1 MLNNKSYNKNFYQE
15 ELFRIKNNYIPKE
28 ELIQQI
34 VQAKNFMDKH
44 YEEKLKLDKIAKEA
58 NFSKFHFIRAFKSV
72 YGRTPHQYLITIR
85 IQKAKTLLEKGFKVT
100 EVCFLVG
107 FDSVSTFTSLFRK
120 STGLNPSSFQKRA
133 IFKK

>member
-1 MLNNKSYNKNFYQE
+1 MLENKRYSKNFYQE
-15 ELFRIKNNYIPKE
+15 EVFRLKNNYSPKE

-34 VQAKNFMDKH
+34 VQAKSFMDKH
-44 YEEKLKLDKIAKEA
+44 SGEKLNLDKIAKEA

-72 YGRTPHQYLITIR
+72 YGRTPHQYLITVR
-85 IQKAKTLLEKGFKVT
+85 IQKAKILLEKGFKVT
-100 EVCFLVG
+100 DVCFLIG
-107 FDSVSTFTSLFRK
+107 FDSVTTFSSLFRK